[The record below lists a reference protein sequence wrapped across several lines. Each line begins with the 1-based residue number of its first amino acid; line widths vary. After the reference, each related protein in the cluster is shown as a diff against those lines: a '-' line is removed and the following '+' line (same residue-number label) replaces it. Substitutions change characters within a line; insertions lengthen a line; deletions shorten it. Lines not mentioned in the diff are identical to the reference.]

1 MKYRVLNKC
10 NQSNPP
16 FRKAMLNLLSLK
28 ANNLLLG
35 YGYMSDIIVTDNEF
49 IKAIKEGFK
58 DVENPSITII
68 GKYGFNEKCTIEV
81 LESNADKIRDYLKA
95 DGIDVD
101 IRILVSRNE
110 DYHKKIAIKKNNY
123 SIPEAVIIGSS
134 NFSAKTI
141 AISNNTN
148 QEVDILFWRSN
159 DQCNKRFLL
168 TKEELEQENNLL
180 KKEINESIEYIYD
193 SAVSS
198 GFIKGFTNISIFK
211 KRQAIENMSH
221 DDKTNVLIE
230 QYRNIQR
237 LGDYLEENKLRLNNF
252 NLDIQFSVNI
262 NILTFVQE
270 VSNEIYDPKKRFDK
284 IYPVKDSSVKIDELT
299 KYYDDFRS
307 RYIKVN
313 DKNAKMLD
321 LNRQLFQIAI
331 RSCSKDELIK
341 IFNGEDYHWK
351 FKSMGKYSIET
362 ENLFRNLRDICKCS
376 S

>member
-1 MKYRVLNKC
+1 MK
-10 NQSNPP
+10 
-16 FRKAMLNLLSLK
+16 
-28 ANNLLLG
+28 
-35 YGYMSDIIVTDNEF
+35 
-49 IKAIKEGFK
+49 
-58 DVENPSITII
+58 TII
-68 GKYGFNEKCTIEV
+68 KR
-81 LESNADKIRDYLKA
+81 LQL
-95 DGIDVD
+95 
-101 IRILVSRNE
+101 
-110 DYHKKIAIKKNNY
+110 KKNNY

-221 DDKTNVLIE
+221 NDKTNVLIE

-252 NLDIQFSVNI
+252 NLDIQFSVDI

-331 RSCSKDELIK
+331 RSCSKEELIK

-362 ENLFRNLRDICKCS
+362 ENLFRNLRDICNCS